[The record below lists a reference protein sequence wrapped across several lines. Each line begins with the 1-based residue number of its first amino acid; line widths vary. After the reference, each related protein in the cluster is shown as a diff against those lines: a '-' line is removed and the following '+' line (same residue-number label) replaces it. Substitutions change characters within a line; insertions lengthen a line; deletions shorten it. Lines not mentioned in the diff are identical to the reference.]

1 MGVTKVWAGLLP
13 FLLVPAVA
21 CVGSTGHTNDVI
33 HRHILLVMAGVRIL
47 HVRAG
52 SHILPG
58 RAGEYILP
66 GIAGVPAA
74 NGFNGKRKA
83 I

>member
-1 MGVTKVWAGLLP
+1 MGVTKVWAGVLP

-21 CVGSTGHTNDVI
+21 CVGPTGHTNDMI
-33 HRHILLVMAGVRIL
+33 HRYILLVMAGVHIL
-47 HVRAG
+47 PVMAG
-52 SHILPG
+52 AHILPG
-58 RAGEYILP
+58 RAGGYILP